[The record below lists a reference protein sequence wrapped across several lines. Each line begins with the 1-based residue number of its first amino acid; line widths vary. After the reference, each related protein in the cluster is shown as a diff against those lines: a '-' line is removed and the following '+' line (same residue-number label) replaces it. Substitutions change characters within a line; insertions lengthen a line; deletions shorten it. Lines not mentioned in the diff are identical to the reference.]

1 MVWLAAAFVSPVSAV
16 QELLRQPDFSLLKR
30 AAAERLPTTQ
40 PKRYPISLGRSAR
53 RLKLPR
59 TLSTLTRMNQ
69 DPHASGVR
77 TGSDLEAGRAH
88 DPWVTFTFILPQPEN
103 V

>member
-77 TGSDLEAGRAH
+77 TRSDLEAGRAH